1 MLNTII
7 KFFLNQRLLSFIL
20 LSTIVLGGLIVSPF
34 QWNLSFL
41 PKNPIPVDA
50 IPNTGA
56 NQQIVFTE
64 WPGRSPQ
71 DIEDQIGYPL
81 TTYLLGLPGV
91 ETVRSSSMFGFSSIY
106 IIFEEDTEFYWSR
119 SRIVEKLSAVPK
131 DLLPPDVKPTL
142 GPDATALGQVYW
154 YTIEGRDKN
163 NDPTGGWSLQ
173 ELRSIQDYFVKYSLS
188 SAKGIS
194 EVASIGGYV
203 KEYQINVNPEAL
215 RSYGISLMQVANA
228 VKSSNQD
235 VGAKTLEINQVEY
248 IIRSLGDLESL
259 KDIENTM
266 VDEVNNVPVYIKDI
280 AKVNLGPAQRRGDSG
295 QSGS

>member
-20 LSTIVLGGLIVSPF
+20 LSMIVLGGLIVSPF

-119 SRIVEKLSAVPK
+119 SRIVEKLSAVPR

-154 YTIEGRDKN
+154 YTIEGRDK
-163 NDPTGGWSLQ
+163 
-173 ELRSIQDYFVKYSLS
+173 K
-188 SAKGIS
+188 
-194 EVASIGGYV
+194 
-203 KEYQINVNPEAL
+203 
-215 RSYGISLMQVANA
+215 
-228 VKSSNQD
+228 
-235 VGAKTLEINQVEY
+235 
-248 IIRSLGDLESL
+248 
-259 KDIENTM
+259 
-266 VDEVNNVPVYIKDI
+266 
-280 AKVNLGPAQRRGDSG
+280 
-295 QSGS
+295 